1 MRRRCFLVVL
11 AASIAPTTFAQTPES
26 IAPQPV
32 EITSGD
38 LHLKAFLWKPAG
50 PGPFPAVVFNHGR
63 SDSPRLHTAALKLTL
78 EQAARTLG
86 PVFVK
91 HGYVFLFP
99 FRRGEGPSANQGNFI
114 GDLLQREE
122 ATRGADARKHLQVAL
137 MSTNHLQDAR
147 AALSYLKKL
156 SYVDF
161 HRIGIAGHS
170 FGGQLT
176 LLEAAGDSSVR
187 AAVTFGAG
195 AGSWDDSPELRD
207 TLLAH
212 VRQLPLPVMLNHAAN
227 DYSLA
232 PGKAIDD
239 ELTRLSKPHVLKIY
253 SPFGATPR
261 HGHNFL
267 YYDIRRWERD
277 VFAFLDAN
285 VKDAE

>member
-1 MRRRCFLVVL
+1 
-11 AASIAPTTFAQTPES
+11 
-26 IAPQPV
+26 
-32 EITSGD
+32 
-38 LHLKAFLWKPAG
+38 
-50 PGPFPAVVFNHGR
+50 
-63 SDSPRLHTAALKLTL
+63 
-78 EQAARTLG
+78 
-86 PVFVK
+86 
-91 HGYVFLFP
+91 LFP
-99 FRRGEGPSANQGNFI
+99 FRRGEGPSAKQGNFI

-137 MSTNHLQDAR
+137 MSTDHLQDAL
-147 AALSYLKKL
+147 AALSYLKK
-156 SYVDF
+156 
-161 HRIGIAGHS
+161 AGHS

-212 VRQLPLPVMLNHAAN
+212 VRQLPLPVMLIHAAN

-277 VFAFLDAN
+277 VFSFLDAN